1 MVQLP
6 NPITWH
12 ASDRSGN
19 TLISR
24 VRRGFDHRRA
34 VEHLTGSEAVEP
46 VLPGFEA
53 LHDRV
58 SGLDGVLTGVA
69 AERVVA
75 AADVAA
81 LGASPQ
87 VEPPGPG
94 GFAFDATRSAR
105 RNAGVDRCVVHGES
119 PSRAVSLQSPWI
131 GDSKTRPM
139 AGGCRRC

>member
-46 VLPGFEA
+46 VLPRFKA
-53 LHDRV
+53 LHHGV
-58 SGLDGVLTGVA
+58 SGLGGVLTGVA
-69 AERVVA
+69 AERVVTA
-75 AADVAA
+75 TDVTA

-87 VEPPGPG
+87 VKPP
-94 GFAFDATRSAR
+94 
-105 RNAGVDRCVVHGES
+105 
-119 PSRAVSLQSPWI
+119 
-131 GDSKTRPM
+131 
-139 AGGCRRC
+139 